1 MPAEPQ
7 PIKSPQRQPSTAR
20 PPTHPLRPPS
30 QPPPPTPIPTAPSS
44 YGAASPFLTPFVT
57 PQSSLTF
64 AQNGQI
70 HPSSY
75 PPASPLTPTLPPTPL
90 ARVPSQPSLRPLLQ
104 IDFDQVAEELNRF
117 QGASVTGQDL
127 KNSLPATQGSF
138 DVASTIPTPRD
149 SISVSGTV
157 TPSVPMSVEVAHSD
171 RPSPYTN
178 EQAMVLKIRAAEEA
192 LRSPDVSWSQLDT
205 DLIPDASKGFAMSF
219 PVNPEPL
226 SIADPNGVDYQQP
239 VDEESPLL
247 DHQGIN
253 LAPSMQLPSDSTV
266 IVQRHG
272 HKHAVKEQEVVVS
285 VPHAGSVGQ
294 NTGLLIPN
302 FDSRDNL
309 KELLMV
315 VPPDQEEAEAEP
327 PRKLEETVST
337 TKETARDAIE
347 QISNMMPSLVD
358 VESTVQVS
366 GSASNVTVAM
376 NVKREVSL
384 VGYVILAVALFSVA
398 SQGTAVKWLP
408 SVDGMIAATW
418 LMQCQTFLMVPFAVF
433 QYLTLSNDERR
444 QWKELSTMRMI
455 VIASLSQVVWAC
467 GFFLAIDYTSLFHAW
482 SLNNIHALT
491 IVLIA
496 VGSGILRRKN
506 ARVVSIGEL
515 QGARIAIVGVIL
527 MQIPNIVSLDVRS
540 LCGDLIAATSS
551 LGAIMF
557 LNVCKELRQ
566 RIPLFLMITPISALN
581 SVTFSM
587 ASMVI
592 GGTDFSMTDHGALGW
607 MQADRLILGLYLG
620 GVVGFL
626 GTVCCIAALKYLPS
640 VVVGSVQT
648 MMPVVGT
655 LVAVM
660 MGTDRLPD
668 LFTTLGGGVLLYGV
682 LVIADATRQSEVTVV
697 LNDHIAADC
706 PS

>member
-1 MPAEPQ
+1 MP
-7 PIKSPQRQPSTAR
+7 SR
-20 PPTHPLRPPS
+20 
-30 QPPPPTPIPTAPSS
+30 
-44 YGAASPFLTPFVT
+44 
-57 PQSSLTF
+57 
-64 AQNGQI
+64 
-70 HPSSY
+70 
-75 PPASPLTPTLPPTPL
+75 
-90 ARVPSQPSLRPLLQ
+90 PSLRPLLQ
-104 IDFDQVAEELNRF
+104 IDFDQVAQELNRF

-127 KNSLPATQGSF
+127 KNSIPATQGSF
-138 DVASTIPTPRD
+138 DVSSTAPTPRD
-149 SISVSGTV
+149 SLTVSGTA
-157 TPSVPMSVEVAHSD
+157 TPSVPMSVEVAHND
-171 RPSPYTN
+171 NASPYTTD
-178 EQAMVLKIRAAEEA
+178 QAMVLKIRAAEEA
-192 LRSPDVSWSQLDT
+192 LRSPDVSWSQLDS
-205 DLIPDASKGFAMSF
+205 DVLPDTSKGYAMSF
-219 PVNPEPL
+219 PVNPDPL
-226 SIADPNGVDYQQP
+226 PIDIRNGMDYQQQ

-253 LAPSMQLPSDSTV
+253 LASSVELPSESAI

-272 HKHAVKEQEVVVS
+272 DKHVVEDQEVVVS

-309 KELLMV
+309 KEILMV
-315 VPPDQEEAEAEP
+315 VPPDQEESEAEP
-327 PRKLEETVST
+327 QRKLEETVSS
-337 TKETARDAIE
+337 TKEIARDTID

-358 VESTVQVS
+358 VESTVEVR
-366 GSASNVTVAM
+366 GSAKNVTVAM

-384 VGYVILAVALFSVA
+384 VGYLILAVALFSVA

-408 SVDGMIAATW
+408 SVDGMIAASW

-433 QYLTLSNDERR
+433 QYLTLNEEERR
-444 QWKELSTMRMI
+444 QWNEPSTMRMI
-455 VIASLSQVVWAC
+455 LIASMSQVAWAC

-496 VGSGILRRKN
+496 VGSGMLRRKN
-506 ARVVSIGEL
+506 ARVVSSGEL

-527 MQIPNIVSLDVRS
+527 MQIPNLISLDVRS

-551 LGAIMF
+551 LGAIVF

-566 RIPLFLMITPISALN
+566 RIPLFLMMAPISALN

-587 ASMVI
+587 ASMAI
-592 GGTDFSMTDHGALGW
+592 GGTDFSVTDHGALGW
-607 MQADRLILGLYLG
+607 MQTERLILGLYLG

-668 LFTTLGGGVLLYGV
+668 VCTTLGGAALLYGV

-697 LNDHIAADC
+697 LNDHIASDSA
-706 PS
+706 S